1 MNMIDCAIKMLD
13 KLSPL
18 KAVSDWPIRLS
29 LGATFLAHGIG
40 KLPNIPAGAMKFGVA
55 EPIWMLVALAEIFGA
70 LAILIGGLGTAAWQ
84 RLLSRIG
91 FLSLMPVMIGAIMM
105 VRWPNWR
112 FNNGGMEFEVLI
124 LAVCL
129 YGLIADLKRS

>member
-18 KAVSDWPIRLS
+18 KAISDWPIRLS
-29 LGATFLAHGIG
+29 LGATFLVHGIG

-84 RLLSRIG
+84 RLLSRLG

-105 VRWPNWR
+105 LWWPNCR
-112 FNNGGMEFEVLI
+112 FNNGGMEF
-124 LAVCL
+124 
-129 YGLIADLKRS
+129 

>member
-1 MNMIDCAIKMLD
+1 ME
-13 KLSPL
+13 
-18 KAVSDWPIRLS
+18 
-29 LGATFLAHGIG
+29 
-40 KLPNIPAGAMKFGVA
+40 FGVA
-55 EPIWMLVALAEIFGA
+55 EPIWMVVALAEIFGA
-70 LAILIGGLGTAAWQ
+70 LAILIGGLGTATWQ
-84 RLLSRIG
+84 RLLSRLG